1 VNKRIK
7 ELALQCNAWHQVYD
21 QKRFMVDSNFDVEK
35 FALLIVRGCADIAT
49 INAHQ
54 WTPPGSYV
62 RQHFGVEDNVHTK

>member
-35 FALLIVRGCADIAT
+35 FAELIVRECADIAT

-54 WTPPGSYV
+54 WKTPGSYV
-62 RQHFGVEDNVHTK
+62 LQHFGAEDVHTK

>member
-1 VNKRIK
+1 
-7 ELALQCNAWHQVYD
+7 
-21 QKRFMVDSNFDVEK
+21 MVDSNFDVEK
-35 FALLIVRGCADIAT
+35 FALLIVRECADIAT